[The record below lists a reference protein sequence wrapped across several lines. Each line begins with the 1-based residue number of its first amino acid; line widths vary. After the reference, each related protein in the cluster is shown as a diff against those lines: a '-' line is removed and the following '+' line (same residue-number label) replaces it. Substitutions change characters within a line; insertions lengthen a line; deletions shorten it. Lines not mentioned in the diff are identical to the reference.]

1 MNYLVILIYIS
12 IILLIFLISSYLVFK
27 FIYFYKRTSS
37 GVVIFKI
44 DNINK
49 RVIRNNKKYNF
60 LSTYLDSNSF
70 NFNKYN
76 YISINEFLNFFN
88 KDSSNKIKEIINKN
102 LQNYESKIDV
112 FWNKDFNI
120 KLRLFEK
127 IINKFNKKLLK
138 NKPMKMVIKTID
150 GNNYYCSLKW
160 GVEYKDKINNLNN
173 ITLNNQTNN
182 DFLKNKK
189 NIIIGLLLKNFY
201 FLNKNNDNTDFLNDL
216 FGLND
221 QIVNLFK
228 SDDYIYLILKYTS
241 KNQYN
246 NFLNKINE
254 INNST
259 TLSRIYKRATII
271 QYPKINNYEQ
281 DYINDLVKY
290 SLYNID
296 YDSKNSSKYYF
307 NNTDDNIR
315 KEIELFNEEYY
326 RYKQIITD
334 NKDPKKWVNI
344 KNIVNYIS
352 KNKTQ
357 FKIIEPNYDRLK
369 VLFRFYYL
377 FDKSEYLSHLKELN
391 WFNYF
396 SKNSENLGTTQLIFK
411 MSQANYL
418 FIKEEEFK
426 SKNIIPMIYDLG
438 VMYDINLLES
448 KILSNYNNEILTF
461 FYIEDI
467 NRNIS
472 FLLEKFKIKAIIISK
487 LISSKLY
494 NSNIFLNCLNLSTQL
509 NKNKKVV
516 IYESPPENLEQE
528 FINKIKINYNY

>member
-150 GNNYYCSLKW
+150 GNNYHCSLKW

-369 VLFRFYYL
+369 VLFSFYYL
-377 FDKSEYLSHLKELN
+377 FDKNEYLSHLKELN

>member
-12 IILLIFLISSYLVFK
+12 IILLIFLISSYLIFK
-27 FIYFYKRTSS
+27 FTYFYKRTSS

-49 RVIRNNKKYNF
+49 RVIRNNKKCNF

-70 NFNKYN
+70 HFSKYN

-102 LQNYESKIDV
+102 LQNQESKIEV
-112 FWNKDFNI
+112 FWNNDFNI
-120 KLRLFEK
+120 KLRLFER
-127 IINKFNKKLLK
+127 IINKFNKKLLE

-160 GVEYKDKINNLNN
+160 GVEYKDKISDLNN
-173 ITLNNQTNN
+173 IILNDQTNN

-201 FLNKNNDNTDFLNDL
+201 FLNKNNNNTEFINDL
-216 FGLND
+216 FGLNN

-246 NFLNKINE
+246 NFLSKINE
-254 INNST
+254 INNSS
-259 TLSRIYKRATII
+259 TLSKIYKKATII
-271 QYPKINNYEQ
+271 QYPKINIYEQ

-296 YDSKNSSKYYF
+296 YDSQNYSKYYF
-307 NNTDDNIR
+307 NYTNDMR
-315 KEIELFNEEYY
+315 KEIQLFNEEYY
-326 RYKQIITD
+326 KYKQIITD

-357 FKIIEPNYDRLK
+357 FKIIEPNYERLK
-369 VLFRFYYL
+369 ELFRFYFL
-377 FDKSEYLSHLKELN
+377 FDKNEYLSNLKELN

-396 SKNSENLGTTQLIFK
+396 SKNSTNLETTQLIFK
-411 MSQANYL
+411 MSQSSYL
-418 FIKEEEFK
+418 YIKQEEFK

-438 VMYDINLLES
+438 TMYDINSLEN

-461 FYIEDI
+461 FYLENI

-487 LISSKLY
+487 SISSKLY
-494 NSNIFLNCLNLSTQL
+494 DSNIFLDCLNLSTQL